1 MSDGIDVHLS
11 GSGVMNI
18 NIILVNQFWNEL
30 PVKTL
35 PSLVWQNVAVE
46 NIECK
51 ISHPNCS
58 DDYRVVDILFWSTV
72 LTIKI
77 GNIGHMLCY

>member
-58 DDYRVVDILFWSTV
+58 DDYRVVGILFWSTV

-77 GNIGHMLCY
+77 GNIGHMLC